1 MLYAAAPGAG
11 AAAGDAS
18 AVRHDGA
25 HRIIAFALET
35 WNHNT
40 LALAR
45 ARCSHNTR
53 GALPHL
59 RLEGGPSR
67 GPRAGGL
74 ARRETPR
81 PCARLSPECRGLSR
95 RCRGGVAAVALVS
108 FSFFFSVTHS
118 LRNDDSRRTREDRL
132 GVWRVQRGCLAADAA

>member
-74 ARRETPR
+74 ARREGGLHPLHDDFTLYTTPR
-81 PCARLSPECRGLSR
+81 EACC
-95 RCRGGVAAVALVS
+95 LVVFMEILLGQHDFNAQHLHDLDAMS
-108 FSFFFSVTHS
+108 NSVLADS
-118 LRNDDSRRTREDRL
+118 LERWIN
-132 GVWRVQRGCLAADAA
+132 